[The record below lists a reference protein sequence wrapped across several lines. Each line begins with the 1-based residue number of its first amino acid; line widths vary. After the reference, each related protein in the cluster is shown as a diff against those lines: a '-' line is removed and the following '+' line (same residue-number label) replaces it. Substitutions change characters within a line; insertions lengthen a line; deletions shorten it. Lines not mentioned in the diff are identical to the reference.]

1 MKSFKTYLAESKLGN
16 VSRAGTV
23 ALVVQVRSLTKQVQ
37 NADAIEKKLEL
48 VAQQNQILSYMIA
61 LNLAYSIKDGSLA
74 RRFRL
79 K

>member
-1 MKSFKTYLAESKLGN
+1 MKSFKTYLAESTVRS
-16 VSRAGTV
+16 VSRAGSV